1 MSSCCSQPPV
11 EPPDQS
17 PCCSPAR
24 RIDWLFWSCLLVVTA
39 ASIAHCFCQHSLD
52 GSRLGAFAHGAF
64 EMTTRMWWGI
74 LLGIVAVGFIGMVP
88 RQFITAILGPG
99 GRCSGILRACGAGL
113 LLDLCNH
120 GILLV
125 GMKLY
130 ERGASLGQVFAFLI
144 ASPWNSLSTTLILV
158 ALIGLK
164 WTLVIIVLSA
174 AIGVTTGLIAEFLVR
189 TGFLAA
195 NPNQRDLPSNFRF
208 WTSAQDHYAAAT
220 FNRTFFLKHARR
232 ALVESRMIL
241 RWILLGIVLVAIL
254 RAAFDPS
261 TFAQWF
267 GPTIAGLAL
276 TFIAATFIEVC
287 SEGSSPLASDLLTR
301 ASAPG
306 NGFAFLM
313 AGAATD
319 YTEIMA
325 LRETTRSWKLAL
337 ALPLLASPQILII
350 ALILN
355 QPLPIQ

>member
-1 MSSCCSQPPV
+1 
-11 EPPDQS
+11 
-17 PCCSPAR
+17 
-24 RIDWLFWSCLLVVTA
+24 
-39 ASIAHCFCQHSLD
+39 
-52 GSRLGAFAHGAF
+52 
-64 EMTTRMWWGI
+64 MTTRMWWGI
-74 LLGIVAVGFIGMVP
+74 LLGIVAVGFIGMIP

-144 ASPWNSLSTTLILV
+144 ASPWNSFSTTLILI

-174 AIGVTTGLIAEFLVR
+174 AIGITTGLVAELLVR
-189 TGFLAA
+189 NGFLAA
-195 NPNQRDLPSNFRF
+195 NPNQRDLPSDFRF
-208 WTSAQDHYAAAT
+208 WAS
-220 FNRTFFLKHARR
+220 ARR
-232 ALVESRMIL
+232 ALGESRMIL

-301 ASAPG
+301 AGAPG

>member
-1 MSSCCSQPPV
+1 MSSCCSQPPAD
-11 EPPDQS
+11 PPDQS
-17 PCCSPAR
+17 PCCSPGR
-24 RIDWLFWSCLLVVTA
+24 RIDWLFWSCLLVVTV

-164 WTLVIIVLSA
+164 WTLLIIVLSA
-174 AIGVTTGLIAEFLVR
+174 AIGVSTGLIAELLVR

-195 NPNQRDLPSNFRF
+195 NPNQRDLPSDFRF
-208 WTSAQDHYAAAT
+208 WTSARDHYAAAT

-254 RAAFDPS
+254 RTAFDPS

-301 ASAPG
+301 ANAPG